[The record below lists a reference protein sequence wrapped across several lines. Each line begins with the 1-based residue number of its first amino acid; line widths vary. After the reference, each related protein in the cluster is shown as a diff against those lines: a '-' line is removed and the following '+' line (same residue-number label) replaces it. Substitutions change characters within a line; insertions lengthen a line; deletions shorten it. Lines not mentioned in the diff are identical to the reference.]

1 MSWELLDH
9 VCRQCLG
16 RILYNT
22 TTTEHRCADCGA
34 RAGKGSS
41 VDSLCA
47 CGALL
52 TPPKPKKENRA
63 DADLPRPA
71 PVQILRCARNYA
83 KSPDFPAEVI
93 AEQVR

>member
-1 MSWELLDH
+1 
-9 VCRQCLG
+9 
-16 RILYNT
+16 
-22 TTTEHRCADCGA
+22 
-34 RAGKGSS
+34 